1 MAYAYFFSLLHKK
14 LRKLAKNRIK
24 THNTEAFRE
33 EYIKPEIDHNQM
45 LKADFGKFFLVKVED
60 LIRLI
65 KLPVPPSRAT
75 THSFIYLTEGEAN
88 MTIGSQSYKIFKD
101 ECLIVP
107 AGQVYSFA
115 KHDINKG
122 FLCNFHNDFIIGKF
136 GKNELLKEFEF
147 LNVWG
152 NPTIKLD
159 EETSGFV
166 LMLFKRIF
174 IDYSQNGLSNIEI
187 IQSYFIALLCEINRV
202 YKPLSNSHQT
212 SAISL
217 INKFKELLF
226 IHIKTKHLVSDYA
239 ELLNISPN
247 HLNKIAKTITG
258 KSPTKWID
266 EAIVLEAKVL
276 LYQTTFSISEV
287 AAEIGIF
294 DQSYFSRLFKKYEGI
309 TPLAFRKM
317 IEKS

>member
-1 MAYAYFFSLLHKK
+1 MT
-14 LRKLAKNRIK
+14 KNRIR

-33 EYIKPEIDHNQM
+33 EYIKPEIDLNQM
-45 LKADFGKFFLVKVED
+45 LKIDFGKFFIVKVED

-152 NPTIKLD
+152 NPMIKLD
-159 EETSGFV
+159 EQTSGFV

-174 IDYSQNGLSNIEI
+174 VDYSQNGLNNIEI
-187 IQSYFIALLCEINRV
+187 IQSYFIALLCEVNRV
-202 YKPLSNSHQT
+202 YRQLSDSHQT
-212 SAISL
+212 SAITL

-239 ELLNISPN
+239 NLLNVSPN
-247 HLNKIAKTITG
+247 HLNKIAKAITG

-276 LYQTTFSISEV
+276 LYQTTLSISEV

>member
-1 MAYAYFFSLLHKK
+1 LYKK
-14 LRKLAKNRIK
+14 SRNLAKNRIK

-33 EYIKPEIDHNQM
+33 EYIKPEIDHKQM

-159 EETSGFV
+159 EQTSGFV
-166 LMLFKRIF
+166 RALFMRIF

-202 YKPLSNSHQT
+202 YEPLSNSHQT

-247 HLNKIAKTITG
+247 HLNKIAKAITG

-294 DQSYFSRLFKKYEGI
+294 DQSYFSRLFKKYEGMS
-309 TPLAFRKM
+309 PLAFRKM